1 MKFWAYCIS
10 AALAVSISLF
20 LFMGSLI
27 STDGIFKPEQ
37 NDIFIDFARL
47 KFDSDTDFKQR
58 SKPKKPPK
66 PEQPKDIQKIQVAKT
81 DQISKPTMKM
91 DIPKLSLS
99 KVNSGGPYLGKGGA
113 AASEDGDALPIIRIE
128 PIMPRK
134 AAMRG
139 IEGWAVVSFDITPE
153 GTVSNIRVVDSSHRK
168 LYDKAAKR
176 ALRKWRYKPK
186 VVSGKAVAQL
196 GQKVNFDFKLQK

>member
-1 MKFWAYCIS
+1 MKFWAYCIAGS
-10 AALAVSISLF
+10 LVVSISLF
-20 LFMGSLI
+20 LFMGNLI

-47 KFDSDTDFKQR
+47 KFDSDTDLKQR
-58 SKPKKPPK
+58 RKPKKPPK

-81 DQISKPTMKM
+81 DQVSKPTMKM

-99 KVNSGGPYLGKGGA
+99 KISSGGPFLGQAGA

-128 PIMPRK
+128 PLTPRK

-139 IEGWAVVSFDITPE
+139 IEGWAVATFDVTAE
-153 GTVSNIRVVDSSHRK
+153 GTVTNIKIIEASHRN
-168 LYDKAAKR
+168 LYNKTTKR

-186 VVSGKAVAQL
+186 VVAGKAVAQR
-196 GQKVNFDFKLQK
+196 GQKINFNFKLGR